1 MSIESAKAFIE
12 KMKSD
17 EEFAKKIMAETNEEA
32 RMALA
37 CGEGFAFTKDE
48 IGQLAREIPDDELD
62 GVAGGNDGKIIVPMK
77 MGVQIFLTRKL

>member
-12 KMKSD
+12 KMKND
-17 EEFAKKIMAETNEEA
+17 EEFAKKIMAETNQEA

-48 IGQLAREIPDDELD
+48 IGQVEGELTDEELD
-62 GVAGGNDGKIIVPMK
+62 MVAGGLHKSWWSMTPPMSARIPL
-77 MGVQIFLTRKL
+77 QP

>member
-12 KMKSD
+12 KMKTD
-17 EEFAKKIMAETNEEA
+17 EEFAKKIMAETNQEA

-48 IGQLAREIPDDELD
+48 IGQVKGELTDDELD
-62 GVAGGNDGKIIVPMK
+62 MVAGGGGWCGAEYCII
-77 MGVQIFLTRKL
+77 GGG

>member
-12 KMKSD
+12 KMKND
-17 EEFAKKIMAETNEEA
+17 EEFAKKIMAETNQEA

-48 IGQLAREIPDDELD
+48 IGQVKGELTDDELD
-62 GVAGGNDGKIIVPMK
+62 LVAGGSDWSADRYRKNCRTV
-77 MGVQIFLTRKL
+77 GVARSL

>member
-12 KMKSD
+12 KMKND
-17 EEFAKKIMAETNEEA
+17 EEFAKKIMAETNQES

-48 IGQLAREIPDDELD
+48 IGQVAEEITDDELGRVVGG
-62 GVAGGNDGKIIVPMK
+62 GVVERRSWADVFIRA
-77 MGVQIFLTRKL
+77 LY